1 MSQKP
6 PEGILCSKSHEW
18 VLDEGDTYKIGLTDY
33 AVEQLG
39 DIVFVELP
47 EVDSE
52 FAKGE
57 VFATIE
63 SVKAAS
69 EIYMP
74 IGGKIVEI
82 NEELINTPELVNED
96 VWNKGWFVKVA
107 SDTYAED
114 TLGLMEYEDYQ
125 EEVA

>member
-1 MSQKP
+1 MTDN
-6 PEGILCSKSHEW
+6 ILCSKSHEYI
-18 VLDEGDTYKIGLTDY
+18 VDSGDYYTIGLTEY

-52 FAKGE
+52 FAKNE
-57 VFATIE
+57 TFATVE

-74 IGGKIVEI
+74 VSGRIIEI
-82 NEELINTPELVNED
+82 NEKLADTPELLNESPLD
-96 VWNKGWFVKVA
+96 EAWLVRIEKTA
-107 SDTYAED
+107 A
-114 TLGLMEYEDYQ
+114 Q
-125 EEVA
+125 EEFEDLLDYSDYKEEVE

>member
-1 MSQKP
+1 MTM
-6 PEGILCSKSHEW
+6 PEGILCSRTHEW
-18 VLDEGDTYKIGLTDY
+18 VAESDDNVIIGLTDW

-47 EVDSE
+47 EVGANFSKD
-52 FAKGE
+52 E

-74 IGGKIVEI
+74 VAGEVVEV
-82 NEELINTPELVNED
+82 NEELINSPELINED
-96 VWNKGWFVKVA
+96 SFEAWLVKIKPENFL
-107 SDTYAED
+107 ED
-114 TLGLMEYEDYQ
+114 SQGLMEYSDYID
-125 EEVA
+125 EVQ